1 MTWPWHFAA
10 IDHLA
15 QGEEALTQLPEY
27 QQIVRDTLEEL
38 EPIVR
43 KYDGPD
49 SPLGEREAAR
59 LRENFQ
65 KAKQHCQERLAA
77 EHPKIM
83 LFGVY
88 NSGKSTL
95 LNALMGEEKAKVGD
109 VPETFATTP
118 YEWNGYEL
126 LDTPGIDAPAEHEK
140 VSRQTLEECQVVL
153 FVVSTAGSF
162 ESMAIFEAMR
172 DVVRK
177 GKRLLIV
184 LNDKNGS
191 AQQDPVNDA
200 IRKAIQSN
208 LINVGFS
215 PDQAA
220 NFRLCVVNAQMALE
234 GRLED
239 EPRLVELSG
248 IQALERAIVEEIK
261 RVNGFHIVA
270 DLCSYLLKDI
280 DSMIGQIRQLEV
292 HESTERL
299 DDFLNLRVSY
309 GEFCTE
315 VENRIAAAC
324 ASMPNEIMAC
334 FPSLDAPS
342 GSGRTDEG
350 MIRAGIEACIAKYG
364 ERVNEVLQKNAREY
378 KDRLALQLHR
388 MLDMETAASASID
401 ETITASADTR
411 FQDLLSG
418 KPEYREPEP
427 QHVGGDDIFARLED
441 AGGILGGTFGGMK
454 LPIPIPKLPM
464 FPVPV
469 TLIFTLLP
477 KVLRVLFGKSRS
489 EMEAERVRAEAE
501 ARNRAQEEYARN
513 VALWRQSLR
522 QASED
527 LSRDFLH
534 DMMKSCRSQLDR
546 IFIPVILQA
555 EQELKHR
562 DEAGKEVFADLR
574 TLQDIQGKLKNA
586 RALLVPA
593 QQAVTA

>member
-1 MTWPWHFAA
+1 M
-10 IDHLA
+10 
-15 QGEEALTQLPEY
+15 TQLPEY

-38 EPIVR
+38 EAVVR
-43 KYDGPD
+43 KYGAPD
-49 SPLGEREAAR
+49 SPLGEQGAAI
-59 LRENFQ
+59 LKENFQ
-65 KAKQHCQERLAA
+65 KAEQHCLERLSTDR
-77 EHPKIM
+77 PKIM
-83 LFGVY
+83 LYGVY

-95 LNALMGEEKAKVGD
+95 LNALMGVDEEHGAAVGD
-109 VPETFATTP
+109 IPKTFATTP

-191 AQQDPVNDA
+191 AQQDPANDA

-270 DLCSYLLKDI
+270 DLCSYLMKDI
-280 DSMIGQIRQLEV
+280 DSMINQIKQLQEDINS
-292 HESTERL
+292 ECTDE
-299 DDFLNLRVSY
+299 FLNLRVSY
-309 GEFCTE
+309 GEFCTQ
-315 VENRIAAAC
+315 VENRITAVC

-334 FPSLDAPS
+334 FPVLENNDPNSRP
-342 GSGRTDEG
+342 DEG
-350 MIRAGIEACIAKYG
+350 AIRSCIDGCIAKYG
-364 ERVNEVLQKNAREY
+364 ERVNEVLQKNARDY
-378 KDRLALQLHR
+378 KDRLALQLHK
-388 MLDMETAASASID
+388 MLDTETSANASLGETLSASSD
-401 ETITASADTR
+401 AR

-418 KPEYREPEP
+418 KPRYREPKAPHASET
-427 QHVGGDDIFARLED
+427 DIFSRLED
-441 AGGILGGTFGGMK
+441 AGNILGGSIGGMK

-464 FPVPV
+464 FPLPIALV
-469 TLIFTLLP
+469 FTILP
-477 KVLRVLFGKSRS
+477 KVLRAVFGKSKS

-501 ARNRAQEEYARN
+501 ARNRAQEEYARD
-513 VALWRQSLR
+513 VALWRQTLR
-522 QASED
+522 QACED
-527 LSRDFLH
+527 LSRDFM
-534 DMMKSCRSQLDR
+534 DDRVKSCRLELDR
-546 IFIPVILQA
+546 IFMPVILDA
-555 EQELKHR
+555 EKEVKHQEDTGR
-562 DEAGKEVFADLR
+562 EVFAYLR
-574 TLQDIQGKLKNA
+574 TLQDIQGRLMNA
-586 RALLVPA
+586 RAWLVPTPPA
-593 QQAVTA
+593 PLA